1 MLRMKQGE
9 SVCMEALLQRHRV
22 PVIHFLHRRVQSQAI
37 AEELAQNV
45 FLRIYMSRSKY
56 EPTAKF
62 TTWMFRI
69 AGNLALNWIRDRRR
83 ERTDTSIHARLPRGE
98 ELQFPDRA
106 PTVEQMLIH
115 RARLEA
121 VREAVEQLPER
132 QRNVVMMHKYEGKS
146 YAEIAEELACTPQAV
161 KSLLFRA
168 YSALRLSLSEMA
180 AQPGGHSRAN

>member
-1 MLRMKQGE
+1 MAVTELDTELMLRMKHGE
-9 SVCMEALLQRHRV
+9 SVCMEALLQRHRG

-45 FLRIYMSRSKY
+45 FLRIYLSRGKY

-83 ERTDTSIHARLPRGE
+83 ERTDTSINARLPRGE
-98 ELQFPDRA
+98 EFQYPDRK
-106 PTVEQMLIH
+106 PSVEQMLIR
-115 RARLEA
+115 RAQLDE
-121 VREAVEQLPER
+121 VRRAVEELPER
-132 QRNVVMMHKYEGKS
+132 QRNVVIMHKYHGKS
-146 YAEIAEELACTPQAV
+146 YAEIADELGCTPQAV

-168 YSALRLSLSEMA
+168 YSALRLRLSE
-180 AQPGGHSRAN
+180 